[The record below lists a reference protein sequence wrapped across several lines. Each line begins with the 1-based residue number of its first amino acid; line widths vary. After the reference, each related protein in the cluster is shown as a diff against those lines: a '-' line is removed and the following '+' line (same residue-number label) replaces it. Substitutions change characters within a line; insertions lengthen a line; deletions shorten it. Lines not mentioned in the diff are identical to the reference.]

1 MSAVAHRISGAR
13 TPRGRYAG
21 CYDGLP
27 HVLTGGALSVY
38 ADEERVES
46 TFVVDRSAE
55 GEVEIGEVW
64 FA

>member
-1 MSAVAHRISGAR
+1 MPIEYRAPQAEGPVRR
-13 TPRGRYAG
+13 
-21 CYDGLP
+21 LL

-46 TFVVDRSAE
+46 TFVVDRSEE

>member
-1 MSAVAHRISGAR
+1 
-13 TPRGRYAG
+13 
-21 CYDGLP
+21 
-27 HVLTGGALSVY
+27 VLTGGALSVY

-46 TFVVDRSAE
+46 TFVVDRSEE